1 MQDNIKFVYSRSDKN
16 KDIMEIRQLE
26 YFREIAATGSI
37 NEAARRLNM
46 SQPPLSYQM
55 KQLELELKVKL
66 FERNRTGVTLTKAG
80 RLLYER
86 TESLLTFVRSTEQEV
101 SKAGRKEVLR
111 IGITP
116 TTVSTI
122 MPCISEFARSNPDVN
137 FEVRDAITYTLF
149 NYLMEGII
157 DISVVRTPI
166 NLGNV
171 EFMEIC
177 REPMIAVFPPEMKI
191 ERKDNF
197 TLEELAD
204 FPLILYR
211 RYEKFIMDAFSLRNL
226 TPDVFCICDD
236 PRDAMLWVKEG
247 LAAAVFPRSM
257 SSMCSGLKI
266 ITLEEK
272 VLETKILL
280 IWKKVKQPPEIL
292 QKFLDICIHME
303 KKNNTGEKKKL

>member
-1 MQDNIKFVYSRSDKN
+1 
-16 KDIMEIRQLE
+16 MEIRQLE

-46 SQPPLSYQM
+46 SQPPLSYQI
-55 KQLELELKVKL
+55 KQLETELKVKL

-101 SKAGRKEVLR
+101 AKAGRKEVLR

-116 TTVSTI
+116 TTVSTV
-122 MPCISEFARSNPDVN
+122 MPCISAFSRRNPDVN
-137 FEVRDAITYTLF
+137 FEVRDAITFTLF

-157 DISVVRTPI
+157 DVSVVRTPI

-177 REPMIAVFPPEMKI
+177 TEPMIAVFPPGTMLAGEEK
-191 ERKDNF
+191 F
-197 TLEELAD
+197 TLENLMD
-204 FPLILYR
+204 CPLILYR
-211 RYEKFIMDAFSLRNL
+211 RYEKFIMDAFSLRGL
-226 TPDVFCICDD
+226 KPEIFCTCDD
-236 PRDAMLWVKEG
+236 PRDAMLWVEEG

-257 SSMCSGLKI
+257 SSMCGGLTIK
-266 ITLEEK
+266 TLDEK
-272 VLETKILL
+272 ELETKILL
-280 IWKKVKQPPEIL
+280 IWKKGRHPSELL
-292 QKFLDICIHME
+292 QKFLDVCVQVIKE
-303 KKNNTGEKKKL
+303 

>member
-1 MQDNIKFVYSRSDKN
+1 
-16 KDIMEIRQLE
+16 MEIRQLE

-55 KQLELELKVKL
+55 KQLETELKVKL

-80 RLLYER
+80 KLLYER
-86 TESLLTFVRSTEQEV
+86 TESLLTFVHSTEQEV
-101 SKAGRKEVLR
+101 AKAGKKEVLR

-116 TTVSTI
+116 TTVSTV
-122 MPCISEFARSNPDVN
+122 MPCISSFSRQNPDVN
-137 FEVRDAITYTLF
+137 FEVRDAITFTLF

-157 DISVVRTPI
+157 DVSVVRTPI

-171 EFMEIC
+171 EFIEIC
-177 REPMIAVFPPEMKI
+177 REPMIAVFPPGIRTEEK
-191 ERKDNF
+191 EF
-197 TLEELAD
+197 TLEKLAG

-211 RYEKFIMDAFSLRNL
+211 RYEKFIMDAFFERELE
-226 TPDVFCICDD
+226 PDIFCVCDD

-266 ITLEEK
+266 KMLEEK
-272 VLETKILL
+272 ELETRILL
-280 IWKKVKQPPEIL
+280 IWKKGKKPSELL
-292 QKFLDICIHME
+292 QKFLDVCACVIRENNSPQQICTTEAREDGKQEGKSCAI
-303 KKNNTGEKKKL
+303 

>member
-1 MQDNIKFVYSRSDKN
+1 
-16 KDIMEIRQLE
+16 MEIRQLE

-101 SKAGRKEVLR
+101 SKAGKKEVLR

-122 MPCISEFARSNPDVN
+122 MPCISAFSRQNPDVN
-137 FEVRDAITYTLF
+137 FEVRDAITFTLF
-149 NYLMEGII
+149 NYLMEEII
-157 DISVVRTPI
+157 DVSVVRTPI

-171 EFMEIC
+171 DFLEIC
-177 REPMIAVFPPEMKI
+177 TEPMIAVFPPEMKL
-191 ERKDNF
+191 EGDP
-197 TLEELAD
+197 TLERLAG

-226 TPDVFCICDD
+226 SPDVFCICDD

-247 LAAAVFPRSM
+247 LAVAVFPQSM

-266 ITLEEK
+266 KTLDEK
-272 VLETKILL
+272 TLETKILL
-280 IWKKVKQPPEIL
+280 IWKKARHPSEIL
-292 QKFLDICIHME
+292 QKFLDVCIQMGQRTD
-303 KKNNTGEKKKL
+303 TGRK